1 MKRLCAL
8 LLAALLLL
16 SGCAAGRPDGS
27 LPTLTVTFLDVG
39 KADCILL
46 EAEGRA
52 AMIDAGNRAT
62 PRRSSPCSPQR
73 ASPRW
78 TSSC

>member
-46 EAEGRA
+46 EA
-52 AMIDAGNRAT
+52 
-62 PRRSSPCSPQR
+62 
-73 ASPRW
+73 
-78 TSSC
+78 

>member
-52 AMIDAGNRAT
+52 AMIDAGNQGDAEEILALL
-62 PRRSSPCSPQR
+62 S
-73 ASPRW
+73 AKGI
-78 TSSC
+78 